1 MFLYIITLKE
11 GGAQPPPEQRD
22 SSPAG
27 CVGGWSGLGRG
38 GVAGRCFRNAVGQCW
53 GGTSL
58 REGARWFWPMTICRG
73 VISGSCTS
81 VGAPGWK
88 PSRQKTGRRFLQRWG
103 NCVPSRSISGDTL
116 GISTRKNPPTTSG
129 WMRCRSTNLE
139 QVLSPIWW
147 G

>member
-1 MFLYIITLKE
+1 M
-11 GGAQPPPEQRD
+11 
-22 SSPAG
+22 
-27 CVGGWSGLGRG
+27 G
-38 GVAGRCFRNAVGQCW
+38 GVDWAEVGLQAVASGTQW
-53 GGTSL
+53 VSVGGGTSL

-139 QVLSPIWW
+139 QVLSPN
-147 G
+147 GGAKMGEAKAVP